1 MIKPQIAAAIACLS
15 ILTGCASEPTFQ
27 NQASMD
33 DVYDAVHATAQRETV
48 SLLRQGLRAR
58 PELGSSEPYYPIRQP
73 DVVAPVWIVPY
84 ADKKT
89 GVKHGGSWNYIV
101 VEEAQWA
108 E

>member
-1 MIKPQIAAAIACLS
+1 M
-15 ILTGCASEPTFQ
+15 
-27 NQASMD
+27 
-33 DVYDAVHATAQRETV
+33 
-48 SLLRQGLRAR
+48 
-58 PELGSSEPYYPIRQP
+58 
-73 DVVAPVWIVPY
+73 PY